1 MTIYKVNSKVYK
13 KHKARFIK
21 VSKNQFRI
29 MESLYIDGSNEKKYY
44 DNNNEL
50 RFTEHSGL
58 LDFGKSTLQKII
70 INAKKNI
77 SDKIDDTI
85 LLPENMPDAID
96 YEYIFK

>member
-1 MTIYKVNSKVYK
+1 MKEYKIKAKIYK
-13 KHKARFIK
+13 KHKSRYIK
-21 VSKNQFRI
+21 ISKNQFRI

-70 INAKKNI
+70 INGRVVFYLLENLGYNIFLGRSYRSKK
-77 SDKIDDTI
+77 
-85 LLPENMPDAID
+85 
-96 YEYIFK
+96 